1 MKAKIVKE
9 EGNKITVQVE
19 IELEGEMLDMEEHIQ
34 QMVNEVGLAATLKA
48 LEKFDSQGEPL
59 TKGGKKLSKKGQLKK
74 SISPHTDGQQ

>member
-19 IELEGEMLDMEEHIQ
+19 IELEGEMLAMEEHIQ

-59 TKGGKKLSKKGQLKK
+59 EKGGKTLTKKARLKK
-74 SISPHTDGQQ
+74 NIVPRTDEQK